1 MALLMKDKILKN
13 QITKDDLDS
22 DEKILAYFRG
32 YFSLYYVSAINAKIL
47 FTEKFGIPLSNNL

>member
-1 MALLMKDKILKN
+1 MKDKILKY

-22 DEKILAYFRG
+22 DEKIIAYFRG

-47 FTEKFGIPLSNNL
+47 FT